1 MSFRLH
7 SSCNVPTLFVAI
19 IIWLSSFFPS
29 TVIGEETL
37 GSEQFISQ
45 FMRLR
50 NLDPTGARLEYASK
64 WQDLAAVAPSS
75 LRSGQSDLGNVF
87 AAQVELRLYRNN
99 RDESH
104 LLRAERY
111 LSRYRPDLL
120 DRRFR
125 YSSAQ
130 HEAFLLKGDL
140 KLYQG
145 KPYLARLIFQKL
157 WALNLGGKL
166 REKLRGRLQG
176 LMNQTFQRFVP
187 SDFLET
193 PRLRHRVRDFSD
205 RVQHRL
211 VVLDPGHGGED
222 SGARSRGQLVEKV
235 VTLDLA
241 RRIKG
246 ILESSGLYS
255 VYVTRESDAFLP
267 LSRRTALANLKA
279 ADIFV
284 SLHVNASERHTQR
297 GFEVYYLDNTD
308 DESSRKL
315 AEREN
320 GVSLGGTTDDLSFI
334 LSDLIQSGKLED
346 SIVLAHTIEQSVHN
360 TVIRKNKKL
369 RSLGVKKAPFYVL
382 VGAHMPCVLLEAFFI
397 DHPYE
402 GGLLSRESF
411 RQSLAESIADGIKGY
426 FSAAG

>member
-1 MSFRLH
+1 MGFRLH
-7 SSCNVPTLFVAI
+7 SSCNSTAVFLTI
-19 IIWLSSFFPS
+19 IIGLSFFFPS
-29 TVIGEETL
+29 SVSGEEKL

-45 FMRLR
+45 FLRLR
-50 NLDPTGARLEYASK
+50 NLDPTGAKHKYASK
-64 WQDLAAVAPSS
+64 WQELAAVAPKA
-75 LRSGQSDLGNVF
+75 LRSGESDLGNVF
-87 AAQVELRLYRNN
+87 AAQVELHSYRNN
-99 RDESH
+99 RDASH
-104 LLRAERY
+104 LLKAERY

-145 KPYLARLIFQKL
+145 KPYLARTIFEKL
-157 WALNLGGKL
+157 WKLNLGGKL

-176 LMNQTFQRFVP
+176 LMNQTFQRFIP

-193 PRLRHRVRDFSD
+193 PRTRPRLQGFSGGVRN
-205 RVQHRL
+205 RL
-211 VVLDPGHGGED
+211 IVLDPGHGGED
-222 SGARSRGQLVEKV
+222 SGARSKAQLAEKV
-235 VTLDLA
+235 VTLELA
-241 RRIKG
+241 RRIKS
-246 ILESSGLYS
+246 ILEASGLFS
-255 VYVTRESDAFLP
+255 VYITRESDIFLP

-279 ADIFV
+279 ADVFI
-284 SLHVNASERHTQR
+284 SLHVNASESHTQR

-320 GVSLGGTTDDLSFI
+320 GASFGSATDDLSFI

-346 SIVLAHTIEQSVHN
+346 SIVLAHTIEQSVRD
-360 TVIRKNKKL
+360 TVLRKNRKL
-369 RSLGVKKAPFYVL
+369 RSRGVKKAPFYVL
-382 VGAHMPCVLLEAFFI
+382 VGAHMPCILLEAFFI

-402 GGLLSRESF
+402 GVLLSTDSF
-411 RQSLAESIADGIKGY
+411 RQSLAESIADGIQDY
-426 FSAAG
+426 FNAAG

>member
-1 MSFRLH
+1 MGMSLVCL
-7 SSCNVPTLFVAI
+7 SLYLPSAI
-19 IIWLSSFFPS
+19 AQEK
-29 TVIGEETL
+29 G

-45 FMRLR
+45 FLRLR
-50 NLDPTGARLEYASK
+50 NLDPSGARDGHATK
-64 WQDLAAVAPSS
+64 WRQLAAVAPKYLS
-75 LRSGQSDLGNVF
+75 SGQSDLGNVF
-87 AAQVELRLYRNN
+87 AAQIELRSYRIN

-104 LLRAERY
+104 LLRAEGY
-111 LSRYRPDLL
+111 LSRYRTDLL

-145 KPYLARLIFQKL
+145 NPSLARVIFERL
-157 WALNLGGKL
+157 WLLDLGVGL
-166 REKLRGRLQG
+166 REKLRSRLQG
-176 LMNQTFQRFVP
+176 LMNQTFHRFIP
-187 SDFLET
+187 SDFLEA
-193 PRLRHRVRDFSD
+193 PKIRQRLRSVSEG
-205 RVQHRL
+205 VQSRL
-211 VVLDPGHGGED
+211 IVLDPGHGGED
-222 SGARSRGQLVEKV
+222 SGARSRTKLAEKV

-246 ILESSGLYS
+246 ILEASGLYS
-255 VYVTRESDAFLP
+255 VYITREADAFLP

-279 ADIFV
+279 ADVFI

-320 GVSLGGTTDDLSFI
+320 GASLGSATDDLSFI

-346 SIVLAHTIEQSVHN
+346 SIVLAHTIEQSVRDA
-360 TVIRKNKKL
+360 VIRKNKKL

-382 VGAHMPCVLLEAFFI
+382 VGAHMPCILLEAFFI

-402 GGLLSRESF
+402 GMLLSRESF
-411 RQSLAESIADGIKGY
+411 RQSLADSIADGIQNY
-426 FSAAG
+426 FNVAG